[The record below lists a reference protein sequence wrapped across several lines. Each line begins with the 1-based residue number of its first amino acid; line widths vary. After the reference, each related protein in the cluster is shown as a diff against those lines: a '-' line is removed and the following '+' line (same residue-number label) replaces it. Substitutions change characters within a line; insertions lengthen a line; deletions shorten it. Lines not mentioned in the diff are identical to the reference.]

1 MQVRFFVASSGA
13 QIAYAVMGS
22 GPPLVLLPPWSSHL
36 EAFWELEGFR
46 QMSLGLAAEYTV
58 VMYDRWGTGLSDRS
72 RSDLSIAADVQVLA
86 DLLSFLKLR
95 RVMLFG
101 TSHGAPV
108 ALEYATANP
117 RVVSRQVLYS
127 TETGTGPED
136 PRWSAFRDLM
146 LADWEM
152 GSFALGSVLFAGAHD
167 EEVAAFARLWRRCTS
182 AEMAVGL
189 QDAAIRH
196 DTADALA
203 RCDVPTLVISRRGDR
218 LITPETSRRLAAA
231 LSRSELVILEGDAH
245 LPHEG
250 DVAALVEAV
259 LAFLRAG
266 RRQATQQHTGSLSSG
281 APAGL
286 TERENE
292 ILQLVAA
299 GLTNK
304 AISERLFVSVRT
316 VERHTLNI
324 YAKLGVRG
332 RAEAV
337 AVAFGATRVS
347 DR

>member
-1 MQVRFFVASSGA
+1 MQVRFFRSSSGA

-22 GPPLVLLPPWSSHL
+22 GPPLVMVPPWSSHL
-36 EAFWELEGFR
+36 EAFWELEGYR
-46 QMSLGLAAEYTV
+46 QLSLGLAAEHTV

-72 RSDLSIAADVQVLA
+72 RLDLSITADVEVLV
-86 DLLSFLKLR
+86 DLLAFLKLR
-95 RVMLFG
+95 RVALFG

-108 ALEYATANP
+108 ALEYAAANP
-117 RVVSRQVLYS
+117 RVVSRLVLYS

-152 GSFALGSVLFAGAHD
+152 GSFALGSVLLAGAND

-196 DTADALA
+196 NTADALA

-218 LITPETSRRLAAA
+218 LITPEVSRRLAAA

-250 DVAALVEAV
+250 DVEALAGAV
-259 LAFLRAG
+259 MAYLRAG
-266 RRQATQQHTGSLSSG
+266 RRQSGPQDGQSVSGGAAAT
-281 APAGL
+281 L
-286 TERENE
+286 TEREEE

-332 RAEAV
+332 RAEGV
-337 AVAFGATRVS
+337 EVAFGAPTGPNQ
-347 DR
+347 

>member
-1 MQVRFFVASSGA
+1 VPMQVRFFVASSGA
-13 QIAYAVMGS
+13 QIAYAVIGS
-22 GPPLVLLPPWSSHL
+22 GPPLVVVPPWSSHL
-36 EAFWELEGFR
+36 EAFWELEGYR
-46 QMSLGLAAEYTV
+46 QMSLGLATEFTV

-72 RSDLSIAADVQVLA
+72 RSDLTISADVQVLT

-95 RVMLFG
+95 RVSLFG

-108 ALEYATANP
+108 ALEYAVAHP
-117 RVVSRQVLYS
+117 RVVSRMVLYS
-127 TETGTGPED
+127 TETGTGPQD
-136 PRWSAFRDLM
+136 PRWDAFRELI

-152 GSFALGSVLFAGAHD
+152 GSFAMGSVLLAGAHD
-167 EEVAAFARLWRRCTS
+167 EEVAAFARLWRRCAS
-182 AEMAVGL
+182 AEMTVAL

-196 DTADALA
+196 DTAGALS
-203 RCDVPTLVISRRGDR
+203 RCDAPTLVISRRGDR

-231 LSRSELVILEGDAH
+231 LSRSELVILDGDAH

-250 DVAALVEAV
+250 DVGALVAAV

-266 RRQATQQHTGSLSSG
+266 RRQAAQPSTGSVSSG
-281 APAGL
+281 AAAGL
-286 TERENE
+286 TDRENE
-292 ILQLVAA
+292 ILHLVAD
-299 GLTNK
+299 GMTNK

-337 AVAFGATRVS
+337 AVAFGGPT
-347 DR
+347 